1 MRFLIKY
8 EIVYMKNKIKD
19 GTYDYSS
26 CDRDINL
33 MRWKILLTGLQQ
45 EKTTVQ
51 NIKKICV

>member
-8 EIVYMKNKIKD
+8 EIVYIKNKIKD

-26 CDRDINL
+26 CDGDINL